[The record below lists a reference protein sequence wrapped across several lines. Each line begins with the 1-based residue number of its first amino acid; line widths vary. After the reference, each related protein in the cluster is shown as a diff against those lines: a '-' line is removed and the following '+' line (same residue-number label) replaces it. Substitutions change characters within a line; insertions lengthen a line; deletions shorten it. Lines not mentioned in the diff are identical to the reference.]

1 MNRDR
6 ILPKSSTSTSS
17 TSKHRKLRTR
27 IVQIGSFKTQWLGEH
42 SFHWSDLYHALIVA
56 SWPKF
61 FSILTGGYF
70 LLNALFACAYL
81 LGSSG
86 IENARPG
93 SFNDV
98 FFFSVQTMAS
108 IGYGAMYP
116 KTPYIHSLV
125 TIEALVGVLGVAMAT
140 GLMFARFSRPTA
152 RALFSKIATIC
163 PYNGVPTLMFRVAN
177 QRHNSIVEAQVRV
190 NLLRS
195 EVTAEGHSMRR
206 LYELPLTRQYSPIF
220 ALSWMVMHPI
230 DAESPL
236 SGETLESAIEKD
248 LQIIVTLTGLDS
260 TVSQTVHANH
270 LYHADALV
278 WDRRFVDVLHFN
290 NDGDRYIDYPRFH
303 DTETIDS

>member
-6 ILPKSSTSTSS
+6 ILSTPS
-17 TSKHRKLRTR
+17 TSKQRKLRTR
-27 IVQIGSFKTQWLGEH
+27 IVQIGSSKSEWLGEH

-93 SFNDV
+93 SFSDA

-125 TIEALVGVLGVAMAT
+125 TIEALIGVLGVAMAT

-152 RALFSKIATIC
+152 RALFSSIATIC
-163 PYNGVPTLMFRVAN
+163 PYNGVPTLMFRMAN
-177 QRHNSIVEAQVRV
+177 QRHNSIVEAQLRV

-195 EVTAEGHSMRR
+195 EVTAEGHAMRR
-206 LYELPLTRQYSPIF
+206 FYELPLSRQYSPIF
-220 ALSWMVMHPI
+220 SLSWMVMHPI

-236 SGETLESAIEKD
+236 FGETLESAIAQD
-248 LQIIVTLTGLDS
+248 LQIIVTLTGLDA

-270 LYHADALV
+270 LYRADDLV
-278 WDRRFVDVLHFN
+278 WNRRFVDVLHFHSN
-290 NDGDRYIDYPRFH
+290 GTRYIDYAHFH
-303 DTETIDS
+303 ETEPLEESG

>member
-6 ILPKSSTSTSS
+6 TSSPSSTP
-17 TSKHRKLRTR
+17 KPRKLRTR
-27 IVQIGSFKTQWLGEH
+27 IIQIGSIKTQWQGEY
-42 SFHWSDLYHALIVA
+42 SFHWSDLYHALIVT

-61 FSILTGGYF
+61 FSILAGGYF
-70 LLNALFACAYL
+70 LLNALFACAYF
-81 LGSSG
+81 LGSHG

-93 SFNDV
+93 SFSDV

-125 TIEALVGVLGVAMAT
+125 TIEALIGVLGVAMAT

-152 RALFSKIATIC
+152 RALFSNIATIC
-163 PYNGVPTLMFRVAN
+163 PYNGLPNLMFRVAN

-206 LYELPLTRQYSPIF
+206 FYELPLSRQYSPIF

-236 SGETLESAIEKD
+236 FGETLESAIEKD
-248 LQIIVTLTGLDS
+248 LQIVVTLTGLDA

-270 LYHADALV
+270 LYRAEDLV
-278 WDRRFVDVLHFN
+278 WNRRFVDVLHFRSTGSGN
-290 NDGDRYIDYPRFH
+290 EGSRYIDYANFH
-303 DTETIDS
+303 ETEPLE